1 MVNDEKSKLRAL
13 NEISSI
19 DITLE
24 FDRILERILDFT
36 CKTMNA
42 HSGTIMLVDEA
53 DGELKM
59 VASYRLGPDYIE
71 KVYKA
76 AEKAGAQIASGPSGT
91 VLETGKYYSVPNV
104 YDEPKVK
111 PWLHLAK
118 ELGFSVPDFR
128 ANETWNEGHWIVEY
142 LHGRPPPLYG

>member
-13 NEISSI
+13 NEISLI

-59 VASYRLGPDYIE
+59 VA
-71 KVYKA
+71 
-76 AEKAGAQIASGPSGT
+76 
-91 VLETGKYYSVPNV
+91 
-104 YDEPKVK
+104 
-111 PWLHLAK
+111 
-118 ELGFSVPDFR
+118 
-128 ANETWNEGHWIVEY
+128 
-142 LHGRPPPLYG
+142 